1 MRGLVM
7 VKSLL
12 QRNKACYIC
21 GTTLNL
27 HLHHIFYGTAN
38 RKLSDADGC
47 VVYLCQRHHTGA
59 AGVHSNRKID
69 LTLKARCQIEW
80 QKQNNKT
87 IEDFIARYGK
97 NYI

>member
-1 MRGLVM
+1 M
-7 VKSLL
+7 VRSIL

-27 HLHHIFYGTAN
+27 HLHHVFYGTAN
-38 RKLSDADGC
+38 RRLSDEDGC

-59 AGVHSNRKID
+59 AGVHNNRKID

-80 QKQNNKT
+80 QKQNDKT
-87 IEDFIARYGK
+87 IEDFIERYGR
-97 NYI
+97 NCL

>member
-1 MRGLVM
+1 M

-12 QRNKACYIC
+12 QRNEACYIC

-38 RKLSDADGC
+38 RKLSDEDGC

-59 AGVHSNRKID
+59 AGVHTNRKID
-69 LTLKARCQIEW
+69 LTLKTKCELAW
-80 QKQNNKT
+80 LKQYNKT
-87 IEDFIARYGK
+87 IEDFIERYGR
-97 NYI
+97 NYL

>member
-1 MRGLVM
+1 M

-27 HLHHIFYGTAN
+27 HLHHVFYGTAN
-38 RKLSDADGC
+38 RRLSDADGC

-59 AGVHSNRKID
+59 GGVHGNTKID
-69 LTLKARCQIEW
+69 LTLKARMEQAW
-80 QKQNNKT
+80 LNYYNKT
-87 IEDFIARYGK
+87 IEDFIERYGR
-97 NYI
+97 NYL

>member
-27 HLHHIFYGTAN
+27 HYHHIFFGTAN
-38 RKLSDADGC
+38 RKL
-47 VVYLCQRHHTGA
+47 
-59 AGVHSNRKID
+59 D
-69 LTLKARCQIEW
+69 LTLKARCQIEYMR
-80 QKQNNKT
+80 QNNKT
-87 IEDFIARYGK
+87 VEDFIERYGR
-97 NYI
+97 NYL

>member
-1 MRGLVM
+1 M

-12 QRNKACYIC
+12 QRNEACYIC

-59 AGVHSNRKID
+59 GGVHGNRKID
-69 LTLKARCQIEW
+69 LTLKARCEVAWIE
-80 QKQNNKT
+80 KYNKT
-87 IEDFIARYGK
+87 IEEFIERYGR

>member
-1 MRGLVM
+1 M

-12 QRNKACYIC
+12 QRNKACYVC

-47 VVYLCQRHHTGA
+47 VVYLCQSHHTGA
-59 AGVHSNRKID
+59 LGVHHVRKLD

-80 QKQNNKT
+80 QKQYNKT
-87 IEDFIARYGK
+87 TEDFIKRYGRS
-97 NYI
+97 YI

>member
-1 MRGLVM
+1 M

-12 QRNKACYIC
+12 QRNKACYVC

-38 RKLSDADGC
+38 RKLSDEDGC
-47 VVYLCQRHHTGA
+47 VIYLCLNHHTGA
-59 AGVHSNRKID
+59 QGVHHNRKID
-69 LTLKARCQIEW
+69 LILKARCQIEW

-87 IEDFIARYGK
+87 KEDFIKRYGRS
-97 NYI
+97 YL

>member
-1 MRGLVM
+1 M

-38 RKLSDADGC
+38 RSISDADGC
-47 VVYLCQRHHTGA
+47 VVYLCQDHHTGA
-59 AGVHSNRKID
+59 AGVHFNRKVD
-69 LTLKARCQIEW
+69 LALKAKCEQAYL
-80 QKQNNKT
+80 KHYNKT
-87 IEDFIARYGK
+87 IANFIERYGK
-97 NYI
+97 NYL

>member
-1 MRGLVM
+1 M
-7 VKSLL
+7 VRSLL
-12 QRNKACYIC
+12 QRNKACYVC

-38 RKLSDADGC
+38 RRLSDSDAC
-47 VVYLCQRHHTGA
+47 VVYLCVYHHTGA
-59 AGVHSNRKID
+59 KGVHNNRKLD

-87 IEDFIARYGK
+87 KEDFIKRYGR
-97 NYI
+97 NYL

>member
-1 MRGLVM
+1 M

-27 HLHHIFYGTAN
+27 HKHHIFFGTSN

-47 VVYLCQRHHTGA
+47 VVYLCLYHHTGA
-59 AGVHSNRKID
+59 QGVHNNRKLD
-69 LTLKARCQIEW
+69 LTLKARFQIEW
-80 QKQNNKT
+80 QKHYSKT
-87 IEDFIARYGK
+87 TEDFIKRYGK
-97 NYI
+97 SYL

>member
-1 MRGLVM
+1 M

-12 QRNKACYIC
+12 QLNNACYIC

-38 RKLSDADGC
+38 RKLSDEDGC

-59 AGVHSNRKID
+59 AGVHHNRKID

-87 IEDFIARYGK
+87 TEDFIKRYGRS
-97 NYI
+97 YL

>member
-1 MRGLVM
+1 M

-12 QRNKACYIC
+12 QRNEACYIC

-38 RKLSDADGC
+38 RKLSDTDGC

-59 AGVHSNRKID
+59 AGVHSNRKVD

-80 QKQNNKT
+80 QKQYNKT
-87 IEDFIARYGK
+87 IEDFIKRYGR
-97 NYI
+97 NYL